1 GDQLDVVFL
10 ALVFL
15 PDSGP
20 DFGVG
25 LGEKVGGEHFRAC
38 GKGARFYQRQPFN
51 LRWLHPPMD
60 TPSISVR
67 HDLSAYELAHRP
79 NKPSDLVTAIE
90 LLERRVAVKAD
101 DADARYKLAVL
112 LLEEYSRTNDQR
124 QLNRAREELER
135 AVERRPKHAP
145 SQAALGF
152 VYDQGGTRNAK
163 QALACMREAQRLKP
177 ADKIYETYVIT
188 LLQESGHEKEAL
200 AALVAAAP
208 RHDVDLKDLR
218 RQLAKAGMKAD
229 AAALL
234 TNGFIRARNFL
245 KSQLADE
252 AERILNRLQP
262 GRARRESCAQHE
274 RCAQDQRELQRGFDA
289 SRVPE
294 SLRALSRWASRYG
307 VGDDYCRPYL
317 LKRLATKERA
327 QLVRAVDRH
336 AASIHAWLDTFAEG
350 KMPAEAAAFM
360 YLALAAEESRGD

>member
-1 GDQLDVVFL
+1 MSVTH
-10 ALVFL
+10 
-15 PDSGP
+15 SESSSTSCSMSNKSR
-20 DFGVG
+20 G
-25 LGEKVGGEHFRAC
+25 L
-38 GKGARFYQRQPFN
+38 
-51 LRWLHPPMD
+51 L
-60 TPSISVR
+60 
-67 HDLSAYELAHRP
+67 
-79 NKPSDLVTAIE
+79 TAIE
-90 LLERRVAVKAD
+90 FLERRVAAKAD

-112 LLEEYSRTNDQR
+112 LLEEYSNTNDR
-124 QLNRAREELER
+124 RLLTRARDELKR
-135 AVERRPKHAP
+135 AIKRRPKHAP

-152 VYDQGGTRNAK
+152 ICDQGGTRSAK
-163 QALACMREAQRLKP
+163 PALASMREAQRLEP
-177 ADKIYETYVIT
+177 RDKIYETYVIT
-188 LLQESGHEKEAL
+188 LLEESGREKEAL
-200 AALVAAAP
+200 AALAAAAP

-234 TNGFIRARNFL
+234 TNGFIHARNFL
-245 KSQLADE
+245 KSRLADE

-262 GRARRESCAQHE
+262 GRARREAAAQHE

-289 SRVPE
+289 SRVPQ

-317 LKRLATKERA
+317 LERLAKKQRA

-360 YLALAAEESRGD
+360 YLALATEEIRGNA